1 MLKKIALIA
10 LCSMS
15 AFALKSVELNINNED
30 LEVVTRFDVSNFNN
44 NIESNTVLVGIGVL
58 NADKSNSDDVNT
70 SLDPLAE
77 FSFLMRREINNNGIY
92 VGLGMKANATKN
104 ADDNFISVP
113 MGFEVDYKIP
123 IFYNMPMYIGVSV
136 YYAPS
141 SLSFGEADNFLERR
155 IHYDIEV
162 IENAIITFG
171 YRSIDTNYKEYDFNY
186 NQSAYAGLGFT
197 F

>member
-30 LEVVTRFDVSNFNN
+30 LEVATRFDVSNFNN

-104 ADDNFISVP
+104 ADDNFISV
-113 MGFEVDYKIP
+113 GW
-123 IFYNMPMYIGVSV
+123 S
-136 YYAPS
+136 
-141 SLSFGEADNFLERR
+141 
-155 IHYDIEV
+155 H
-162 IENAIITFG
+162 
-171 YRSIDTNYKEYDFNY
+171 
-186 NQSAYAGLGFT
+186 
-197 F
+197 